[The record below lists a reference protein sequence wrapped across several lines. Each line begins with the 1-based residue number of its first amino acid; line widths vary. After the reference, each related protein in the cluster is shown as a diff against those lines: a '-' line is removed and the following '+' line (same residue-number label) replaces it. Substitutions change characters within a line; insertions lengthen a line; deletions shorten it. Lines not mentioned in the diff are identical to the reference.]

1 MAIKHSV
8 HVIQKTDQT
17 QKLLR
22 RHNALA
28 EAARLALKTLE
39 GLEHDGTIRLPNK
52 SYEDTVAALRKAL

>member
-1 MAIKHSV
+1 MAGKV
-8 HVIQKTDQT
+8 RVETKRADQSAR
-17 QKLLR
+17 LLR
-22 RHNALA
+22 QYNVLS